1 MTAESNPDMKTNRST
16 CKTTDALE
24 NLAADGATSIDTNP
38 QDDVKN
44 MSPLDHPRYKANPIY
59 LIFECYIE
67 DTVGHLPEVKS
78 KALQDMNLQKVFKT
92 KATDWRAVIRETLHL
107 SDTIDIAIQ
116 DLWYQNRGAFMDENG
131 RADTY
136 VFSQV
141 FTDELMEDGSILDVW
156 PPGALDAAKKR
167 IRRAKNDDKATGN
180 HGSL

>member
-1 MTAESNPDMKTNRST
+1 MSAESNPDMKTNRST
-16 CKTTDALE
+16 SKTKNELE
-24 NLAADGATSIDTNP
+24 HLSADGAYLNTPSP
-38 QDDVKN
+38 QDDEKN

-67 DTVGHLPEVKS
+67 DTIGHLPENKS
-78 KALQDMNLQKVFKT
+78 KTLQDMNLQKVFKT

-180 HGSL
+180 QGSL